1 MSKTTDPVPN
11 PKPGARPKPPAGQ
24 PQAGQ
29 RVPLAKPPVKPAG
42 GAEPAEE
49 EEGGGF
55 VDTSAMLKQAPAWAV
70 SMLVHIVL
78 LLMLALI
85 VNKPDEKPKPREI
98 VSMGPESDQP
108 VEDFKDET
116 PNPEQDV
123 ETTTEVATTDVVIPN
138 VEVASDASDLEAAPL
153 ALEVTDFG
161 DQTAPAS
168 DILSSIGAAGGTSTG
183 IGGRKNPG
191 KAAAGGGGGA
201 DTEAAVDAAL
211 KWLADHQMPDG
222 SWSFDH
228 TKCPSCNGKCSKPGN
243 YGDQFGATGLALLP
257 FLGRG
262 YTHKEGPYQSQIK
275 AGLKVLAAQSMEQQG
290 KVYREGSHGLYVQ
303 GLCGIVLSEAF
314 AMSQDDALRQP
325 AQYALDFIMDAQD
338 PVGGGWRYQ
347 PKQPGDTSAVGWQ
360 IMALKSG
367 LMGYLQVRPLT
378 IKKASEFLDS
388 VTPDSGATYGYTG
401 PDHSAGVGTTAVGL
415 LCRMYMGWKKD
426 HPALQRGVAVL
437 ANKGPTQDLYYDYYA
452 TQVMHHI
459 EGDAWIAWNNKQKA
473 LLLSTQA
480 KNGHEAGSWY
490 DGVSDGHG
498 AHQGGRLYITSLA
511 TLILEVY
518 YRHAPLYRTQA
529 VDNQFRE

>member
-1 MSKTTDPVPN
+1 
-11 PKPGARPKPPAGQ
+11 
-24 PQAGQ
+24 
-29 RVPLAKPPVKPAG
+29 
-42 GAEPAEE
+42 
-49 EEGGGF
+49 
-55 VDTSAMLKQAPAWAV
+55 MLKQAPAWAV

-183 IGGRKNPG
+183 LGGRKNPG

-201 DTEAAVDAAL
+201 DTDAAVDAAL
-211 KWLADHQMPDG
+211 KWLADHQLPDG
-222 SWSFDH
+222 SWSFDLRA
-228 TKCPSCNGKCSKPGN
+228 CPSCNGKCSKS
-243 YGDQFGATGLALLP
+243 GDYPDRFGATGLALLP

-378 IKKASEFLDS
+378 IKKAAEFLDS
-388 VTPDSGATYGYTG
+388 VSPDSGATYGYTG
-401 PDHSAGVGTTAVGL
+401 PDHSTGVGTTAVGL

-452 TQVMHHI
+452 TQVMHHM
-459 EGDAWIAWNNKQKA
+459 EGDAWIAWNNKMKA
-473 LLLSTQA
+473 MLLSTQA

-490 DGVSDGHG
+490 DGVSSGIGVHK
-498 AHQGGRLYITSLA
+498 GGRLYLTSLA